1 MEDLNVY
8 LGNHKIRMGS
18 WWDGSKETKTKT
30 FVFVVRVL
38 KSGGSEMAPQRAIL
52 NFLELFV
59 RGKINL
65 FLYKFLQWLTPP
77 PSKSE
82 GAPMPRIK
90 PNSRK

>member
-1 MEDLNVY
+1 MSIL
-8 LGNHKIRMGS
+8 KITRSGWAPGGM
-18 WWDGSKETKTKT
+18 DQKN